1 MKDTPSRN
9 AINKSGVL
17 ISNSK
22 VDRVVNAMEDVYSTA
37 ESSVKI
43 QKNIALTQGMNSAKS
58 FNEYKM
64 IQNIQ
69 QRKLAATLKRSKE
82 AIASSLN
89 EANKSI
95 KKIAGVTPKMTN
107 STDAGLLVASV
118 FTDYK
123 KDLLEIKRLTSTMP
137 LNKAITKQTQLGV
150 DKGVKVN
157 YYIKPILDDKTGEV
171 IQKGNT
177 RQVSFKSYMEMKV
190 RTEVSKEITNN
201 LQSTSRAVGIVF
213 YLCDYFGDCAKDHI
227 DLQGKYYYD
236 EGWNSLGFD
245 EETSNK
251 IESAIGSYNM
261 MSVSEAKAEGLT
273 TRPNC
278 RHTLSPVSL
287 DEVIDT
293 TPTKM
298 LDKLGKKYN
307 GKQSDKK
314 SEALVMQRKNERA
327 IRTYKNRVMIQRIQL
342 KKTHDPN
349 IKLALKANRAKLK
362 QWKDTQE
369 DLLKEVP
376 TLKRDTRRE
385 DNTILVQDLGAGY
398 HLGLKEVKNVP
409 VLQAK
414 GTKGVVGVNAK

>member
-1 MKDTPSRN
+1 MAKKETPSRN
-9 AINKSGVL
+9 TINKSGVL
-17 ISNSK
+17 ISNAK
-22 VDRVVNAMEDVYSTA
+22 VDRVVSTMEDVYSTA

-43 QKNIALTQGMNSAKS
+43 QKNIALTQGMNTAKN
-58 FNEYKM
+58 FEEYKM

-69 QRKLAATLKRSKE
+69 QKKLTATLKRSKE
-82 AIASSLN
+82 AIASSLDD
-89 EANKSI
+89 ANKSI

-107 STDAGLLVASV
+107 SKDAGLLVASV
-118 FTDYK
+118 FNDYK

-137 LNKAITKQTQLGV
+137 LNKAITKQTQIGV

-157 YYIKPILDDKTGEV
+157 YYIKQVTNPDTGEV
-171 IQKGNT
+171 IKKGGT

-213 YLCDYFGDCAKDHI
+213 YLCDYYGDCAKDHI
-227 DLQGKYYYD
+227 NLQGKYYYD
-236 EGWNSLGFD
+236 EGWTSLGFD

-293 TPTKM
+293 TPTKT

-307 GKQSDKK
+307 GKQSNKK

-327 IRTYKNRVMIQRIQL
+327 IRTYKNRVTQQKIQL
-342 KKTHDPN
+342 KKTHDSN
-349 IKLALKANRAKLK
+349 IKSALKKNREKLK
-362 QWKDTQE
+362 YWKDTQE

-398 HLGLKEVKNVP
+398 HLGLKEVKNIP
-409 VLQAK
+409 VLKAK
-414 GTKGVVGVNAK
+414 GEAGRVKVS